1 MAIGSTFERWRNGG
15 QAMNFELDWW
25 KSAWPI
31 LEFVTLRSEFCDT
44 YFCVCDTHFRDLE
57 RRKFIIF
64 SLLVIWV
71 LSFTYTKPCQIQRAF
86 CVFTTEKRLLWSFE
100 KNCSCH
106 QSFHQKRFSTKK
118 NNLVKKLEANCYSFV
133 KKERTSKLIKFWW
146 Q

>member
-1 MAIGSTFERWRNGG
+1 MVIGSSFESWWNGG
-15 QAMNFELDWW
+15 QDMNFELDWW
-25 KSAWPI
+25 KSAWPM